1 VSEDSSESLTLRVA
15 KAIPSDVGHGRAR
28 VPFDNELN
36 LKPGDI
42 VEIAGEQST
51 AAIVWRCRPEDAN
64 LGVIRIDGIIRKNAG
79 VSLGDRVTITK
90 VETQP
95 CERLVLSP
103 VMAKQQKV
111 RFGPGIEGFA
121 RRGLNKRPVVAGDR
135 IFIPGMTLF
144 AEALPFAIVSTN
156 PKGIV
161 QVLPDTEII
170 IKEDAVDEEE
180 TGQIQTISYED
191 IGGIGEQLQ
200 KVREMIE
207 LPLKHPILFRRL
219 GIDPPRG
226 VLLHGPPGTGKT
238 LIAKAVA
245 SETKAHFTS
254 INGPEI
260 ISKYYGES
268 EKQLREIFDEAA
280 ANAPAII
287 FIDELDSIAPKRED
301 VTGEVERR
309 VVAQLLTLLDG
320 MEGRDNV
327 VVIGAT
333 NRRDAIDPALRRP
346 GRFDRELE
354 IGVPD
359 KNGREEIINIHTRGM
374 PISDDFD
381 IDWLLDNSYGFVG
394 ADISALVR
402 ESAMKALR
410 RYLPEIDLDEE
421 HIPPEV
427 LEKMEVTMSDF
438 RQAIKEIEPSAL
450 REIYL
455 EVPEVSWDE
464 VGGLEEVKERLK
476 ESIEWPLTKPELF
489 EHFGINPPRGILLF
503 GAPGTGK
510 TLIAHGSEFLKE
522 EFLPKIL
529 TNEVEF
535 AVGYSEPEAGSDAA
549 AMKLK
554 ATETE
559 GGWILNGQKTWTTS
573 AHFAEWYWVGA
584 RTDPDAPKHFGITLF
599 LVPMDHPGITVQG
612 IWTMGDERTNDVFFD
627 DVFVPEEYVV
637 GQLNHGFQYIS
648 QALDLERFTM
658 FTFSPVKQRL
668 DLLLDHVRTTTRDGQ
683 PLREDPRVRSRI
695 ARLAT
700 TAAVAHGMGLRVVD
714 ASMKAEAGGGAPPTI
729 EASEYK
735 LFTTEFSKVLADA
748 SMDLGG
754 PGTQLRV
761 GTVEAPMVGRAES
774 TYRYTVLDT
783 IGGGTSEV
791 QKNIISRR
799 GLGLPKNF

>member
-1 VSEDSSESLTLRVA
+1 MTNENSESLTLRVA

-28 VPFDNELN
+28 VPFDNDLN

-42 VEIAGEQST
+42 IEVSGERKT

-64 LGVIRIDGIIRKNAG
+64 LGVIRVDGIIRKNAG
-79 VSLGDRVTITK
+79 VSLGDRVDIKK

-95 CERLVLSP
+95 CQRLVLSP

-144 AEALPFAIVSTN
+144 AEALPFAIVSTK

-161 QVLPDTEII
+161 QVLPDTDIV
-170 IKEDAVDEEE
+170 IKEDAVDEEDQ
-180 TGQIQTISYED
+180 GDVQTISYED
-191 IGGIGEQLQ
+191 IGGLGDQLQ

-245 SETKAHFTS
+245 SETNAHFTS

-268 EKQLREIFDEAA
+268 EKQLREIFEDAA
-280 ANAPAII
+280 SNAPAII

-301 VTGEVERR
+301 VSGEVERR

-320 MEGRDNV
+320 MQGRDNV

-333 NRRDAIDPALRRP
+333 NRQDAIDPALRRP
-346 GRFDRELE
+346 GRFDREIE

-359 KNGREEIINIHTRGM
+359 KNGRAEIIEIHTRGM

-381 IDWLLDNSYGFVG
+381 VDWLLDNTHGFVG

-421 HIPPEV
+421 QIPPEV
-427 LEKMEVTMSDF
+427 LEKMAVIMADF
-438 RQAIKEIEPSAL
+438 RMAIKEVEPSAL

-464 VGGLEEVKERLK
+464 VGGLQDIKDRLK

-489 EHFGINPPRGILLF
+489 DHFGINPPRGIVLF

-510 TLIAHGSEFLKE
+510 TLLAKAIANEAKANFITIKGPELISKWVGESEKAVREVFKKAKQSSPSIIFLDEFESIAGVRRSSSGEGSDVINRVVNQLLSSMDGVEGME
-522 EFLPKIL
+522 GVIVVAA
-529 TNEVEF
+529 TNRPEMIDPALLRSGRFERVMH
-535 AVGYSEPEAGSDAA
+535 VPPPDPEALKSILEIHTENMPLGKFSLDEIASKLENYTGA
-549 AMKLK
+549 DIEAVCREAGLIAMRANK
-554 ATETE
+554 
-559 GGWILNGQKTWTTS
+559 KTVT
-573 AHFAEWYWVGA
+573 
-584 RTDPDAPKHFGITLF
+584 RKHFEEA
-599 LVPMDHPGITVQG
+599 VERVRPTV
-612 IWTMGDERTNDVFFD
+612 TDEMMLYYNRM
-627 DVFVPEEYVV
+627 E
-637 GQLNHGFQYIS
+637 
-648 QALDLERFTM
+648 
-658 FTFSPVKQRL
+658 
-668 DLLLDHVRTTTRDGQ
+668 DLLTSGLQSVR
-683 PLREDPRVRSRI
+683 
-695 ARLAT
+695 RLPDS
-700 TAAVAHGMGLRVVD
+700 L
-714 ASMKAEAGGGAPPTI
+714 AGI
-729 EASEYK
+729 ES
-735 LFTTEFSKVLADA
+735 V
-748 SMDLGG
+748 
-754 PGTQLRV
+754 
-761 GTVEAPMVGRAES
+761 
-774 TYRYTVLDT
+774 
-783 IGGGTSEV
+783 
-791 QKNIISRR
+791 
-799 GLGLPKNF
+799 

>member
-1 VSEDSSESLTLRVA
+1 MSNDEVDDLQLRVA

-28 VPFDNELN
+28 VPFDNDLN

-42 VEIAGEQST
+42 VEITGEQKT

-64 LGVIRIDGIIRKNAG
+64 LGIIRVDGIIRKNAG
-79 VSLGDRVTITK
+79 VSLGDKVTIRK

-95 CERLVLSP
+95 CQKLILSP

-121 RRGLNKRPVVAGDR
+121 RRGLNKRPVVSGDR

-144 AEALPFAIVSTN
+144 AEALPFQIVQTT

-161 QVLPDTEII
+161 QVLPDTEIV
-170 IKEDAVDEEE
+170 IKEEPVDEEDE
-180 TGQIQTISYED
+180 TGQPISTISYED

-245 SETKAHFTS
+245 SETKANFTS

-301 VTGEVERR
+301 VSGEVERR

-320 MEGRDNV
+320 MQGRDNV
-327 VVIGAT
+327 IVIGAT
-333 NRRDAIDPALRRP
+333 NRPDAIDPALRRG

-359 KNGREEIINIHTRGM
+359 KNGRSEIIGIHTRGM
-374 PISDDFD
+374 PISDDFE
-381 IDWLLDNSYGFVG
+381 IEWLLDNTHGFVG

-402 ESAMKALR
+402 EAAMKALR

-421 HIPPEV
+421 QIPAEV
-427 LEKMEVTMSDF
+427 LEKMEVRMADF
-438 RQAIKEIEPSAL
+438 RLAIKEIEPSAL

-455 EVPEVSWDE
+455 EVPEVSWDQ
-464 VGGLEEVKERLK
+464 VGGLMEVKERLK
-476 ESIEWPLTKPELF
+476 ESIEWPLTRPEMF
-489 EHFGINPPRGILLF
+489 DHFGINPPRGIVLF

-510 TLIAHGSEFLKE
+510 TLIAKAIANEAKANFITIKGPELISKWVGDSEKAVRELFKKAKQSSPSIIFLDEFESIAGVRRSNTGEGSDVMNRVVNQLLSSMDGVESMEGVIVVAATNRPEMIDPALLRSGRFERVLHIPPPDIDSIKAILK
-522 EFLPKIL
+522 IH
-529 TNEVEF
+529 
-535 AVGYSEPEAGSDAA
+535 SEPMPLGKFKIEDLAPQLVNYTGADIEAICREAA
-549 AMKLK
+549 LISMRADKK
-554 ATETE
+554 SVS
-559 GGWILNGQKTWTTS
+559 K
-573 AHFAEWYWVGA
+573 
-584 RTDPDAPKHFGITLF
+584 KHF
-599 LVPMDHPGITVQG
+599 
-612 IWTMGDERTNDVFFD
+612 
-627 DVFVPEEYVV
+627 EEA
-637 GQLNHGFQYIS
+637 I
-648 QALDLERFTM
+648 
-658 FTFSPVKQRL
+658 K
-668 DLLLDHVRTTTRDGQ
+668 
-683 PLREDPRVRSRI
+683 RVR
-695 ARLAT
+695 
-700 TAAVAHGMGLRVVD
+700 
-714 ASMKAEAGGGAPPTI
+714 PTI
-729 EASEYK
+729 TDEM
-735 LFTTEFSKVLADA
+735 
-748 SMDLGG
+748 MDYYNRMEVRLTSG
-754 PGTQLRV
+754 L
-761 GTVEAPMVGRAES
+761 ES
-774 TYRYTVLDT
+774 VRRS
-783 IGGGTSEV
+783 SEV
-791 QKNIISRR
+791 HSGIESA
-799 GLGLPKNF
+799 

>member
-1 VSEDSSESLTLRVA
+1 MSNEEVDNLQLRVA

-28 VPFDNELN
+28 VPFDNDLN

-42 VEIAGEQST
+42 VEITGEQKT

-64 LGVIRIDGIIRKNAG
+64 LGIIRVDGIIRKNAG
-79 VSLGDRVTITK
+79 VSLGDKVSIRK

-95 CERLVLSP
+95 CQKLILSP

-121 RRGLNKRPVVAGDR
+121 RRGLNKRPVVSGDR

-144 AEALPFAIVSTN
+144 AEALPFQIVQTT

-170 IKEDAVDEEE
+170 IKEEPVDEEDE
-180 TGQIQTISYED
+180 SGQPISTISYED

-245 SETKAHFTS
+245 SETKANFTS

-280 ANAPAII
+280 ANSPAII

-301 VTGEVERR
+301 VSGEVERR

-320 MEGRDNV
+320 MQGRDNV
-327 VVIGAT
+327 IVIGAT
-333 NRRDAIDPALRRP
+333 NRPDAIDPALRRG

-359 KNGREEIINIHTRGM
+359 KNGRAEIIGIHTRGM
-374 PISDDFD
+374 PISDDFE
-381 IDWLLDNSYGFVG
+381 IDWLLDNTHGFVG

-402 ESAMKALR
+402 EAAMKALR

-421 HIPPEV
+421 QIPAEV
-427 LEKMEVTMSDF
+427 LEKMEVRMSDF
-438 RQAIKEIEPSAL
+438 KLAIKEIEPSAL
-450 REIYL
+450 REIFL
-455 EVPEVSWDE
+455 EVPEVSWE
-464 VGGLEEVKERLK
+464 QVGGLKEVKERLK
-476 ESIEWPLTKPELF
+476 ESIEWPLTKPEMF
-489 EHFGINPPRGILLF
+489 EHFGINPPRGIVLF

-510 TLIAHGSEFLKE
+510 TLIAKAIANEAKANFITIKGPELISKWVGDSEKAVRELFKKAKQSSPSIIFLDEFESIAGVRRSNTGEGSDVMNRVVNQLLSSMDGVESMEGVIVVAATNRPEMIDPALLRSGRFERVLHIPPPDVDSIRAILK
-522 EFLPKIL
+522 IH
-529 TNEVEF
+529 
-535 AVGYSEPEAGSDAA
+535 SEPMPLGKFKIEDLAPQLINYTGADIEAICREAA
-549 AMKLK
+549 LISMR
-554 ATETE
+554 
-559 GGWILNGQKTWTTS
+559 
-573 AHFAEWYWVGA
+573 AEKKSVSK
-584 RTDPDAPKHFGITLF
+584 KHF
-599 LVPMDHPGITVQG
+599 
-612 IWTMGDERTNDVFFD
+612 
-627 DVFVPEEYVV
+627 EEAI
-637 GQLNHGFQYIS
+637 N
-648 QALDLERFTM
+648 
-658 FTFSPVKQRL
+658 
-668 DLLLDHVRTTTRDGQ
+668 
-683 PLREDPRVRSRI
+683 RVRPTITDEMMDYYNRME
-695 ARLAT
+695 ARLT
-700 TAAVAHGMGLRVVD
+700 SGL
-714 ASMKAEAGGGAPPTI
+714 
-729 EASEYK
+729 
-735 LFTTEFSKVLADA
+735 
-748 SMDLGG
+748 
-754 PGTQLRV
+754 
-761 GTVEAPMVGRAES
+761 ES
-774 TYRYTVLDT
+774 VRRN
-783 IGGGTSEV
+783 SEV
-791 QKNIISRR
+791 HSGIESA
-799 GLGLPKNF
+799 

>member
-1 VSEDSSESLTLRVA
+1 
-15 KAIPSDVGHGRAR
+15 
-28 VPFDNELN
+28 
-36 LKPGDI
+36 
-42 VEIAGEQST
+42 
-51 AAIVWRCRPEDAN
+51 
-64 LGVIRIDGIIRKNAG
+64 
-79 VSLGDRVTITK
+79 
-90 VETQP
+90 
-95 CERLVLSP
+95 
-103 VMAKQQKV
+103 
-111 RFGPGIEGFA
+111 
-121 RRGLNKRPVVAGDR
+121 
-135 IFIPGMTLF
+135 MTLF

-170 IKEDAVDEEE
+170 IKEDVVDEEE
-180 TGQIQTISYED
+180 AGQIQTISYED
-191 IGGIGEQLQ
+191 IGGLGEALA

-381 IDWLLDNSYGFVG
+381 IGWLLDNSYGFVG

-510 TLIAHGSEFLKE
+510 TLIAKAIANEAKANFITIKGPELISKWVGQSEKAIREVFKKAKQSSPSIVFLD
-522 EFLPKIL
+522 EFESIAG
-529 TNEVEF
+529 TRRT
-535 AVGYSEPEAGSDAA
+535 ASGDGSDVMNRVVNQLLSSMDGVEGMEGVIVVAATNRPEMIDPALLRSGRFERVLHIPPPDTA
-549 AMKLK
+549 AMKEILK
-554 ATETE
+554 IHTADMPL
-559 GGWILNGQKTWTTS
+559 GRFKLNDLASSLKNYTGADIEAICREAALIAMRAERKTVS
-573 AHFAEWYWVGA
+573 K
-584 RTDPDAPKHFGITLF
+584 KHF
-599 LVPMDHPGITVQG
+599 
-612 IWTMGDERTNDVFFD
+612 E
-627 DVFVPEEYVV
+627 
-637 GQLNHGFQYIS
+637 
-648 QALDLERFTM
+648 QAIE
-658 FTFSPVKQRL
+658 
-668 DLLLDHVRTTTRDGQ
+668 
-683 PLREDPRVRSRI
+683 RVRPTVTDEMMQYYGRMEAMLTS
-695 ARLAT
+695 
-700 TAAVAHGMGLRVVD
+700 GLESVRRRPD
-714 ASMKAEAGGGAPPTI
+714 GLSGI
-729 EASEYK
+729 ESA
-735 LFTTEFSKVLADA
+735 
-748 SMDLGG
+748 
-754 PGTQLRV
+754 
-761 GTVEAPMVGRAES
+761 
-774 TYRYTVLDT
+774 
-783 IGGGTSEV
+783 
-791 QKNIISRR
+791 
-799 GLGLPKNF
+799 

>member
-1 VSEDSSESLTLRVA
+1 MTSESADSLTLRVA

-28 VPFDNELN
+28 VPFDNDLN

-42 VEIAGEQST
+42 VEIEGESKT

-64 LGVIRIDGIIRKNAG
+64 LGVIRIDGIIRKNSG
-79 VSLGDRVTITK
+79 VSLGDRVKIRK
-90 VETQP
+90 VEVEP
-95 CERLVLSP
+95 CTKLVLSP

-121 RRGLNKRPVVAGDR
+121 RRGLNKRPVVSGDR

-144 AEALPFAIVSTN
+144 AEALPFAIVQTS

-170 IKEDAVDEEE
+170 IKEDAVDQEE
-180 TGQIQTISYED
+180 QDLVQSISYED
-191 IGGIGEQLQ
+191 IGGIGSQLQ

-219 GIDPPRG
+219 GIEPPRG

-280 ANAPAII
+280 ANSPAII

-320 MEGRDNV
+320 MGGRDNV

-333 NRRDAIDPALRRP
+333 NRRDAIDQALRRP

-359 KNGREEIINIHTRGM
+359 KAGRGEILGIHTRDM
-374 PISDDFD
+374 PINDDYNL
-381 IDWLLDNSYGFVG
+381 DWLLDNTHGFVG

-402 ESAMKALR
+402 EAAMKALR

-421 HIPPEV
+421 EIPPEV
-427 LEKMEVTMSDF
+427 IEKMEVRMSDF
-438 RQAIKEIEPSAL
+438 QEAVKEIEPSAL
-450 REIYL
+450 REIYV
-455 EVPEVSWDE
+455 EVPEVTWE
-464 VGGLEEVKERLK
+464 QVGGLQDVKERLK
-476 ESIEWPLTKPELF
+476 ESIEWPLTMPEKF
-489 EHFGINPPRGILLF
+489 EHFGISPPRGIMLF

-510 TLIAHGSEFLKE
+510 TLIAKAIANEAKANFISIKGPELISKWVGESEKAVREVFKKAKQSSPSIVFLD
-522 EFLPKIL
+522 EFESIAGMRRSHSG
-529 TNEVEF
+529 E
-535 AVGYSEPEAGSDAA
+535 GSDVMNRVVNQLLSSLDGVEGMEGVIVVAA
-549 AMKLK
+549 TNRPEMIDPALMRSGRFERVLHIPPPDKDSRSEILK
-554 ATETE
+554 IHAAKMPLGKFKIDELAGMMEHYTGADIEAVCRE
-559 GGWILNGQKTWTTS
+559 AALISMRDEKKTVS
-573 AHFAEWYWVGA
+573 K
-584 RTDPDAPKHFGITLF
+584 KHFEKAAEMVRPTVTEEMLEYYSKMEGSLTSGLESVRRTSSGLSGIEL
-599 LVPMDHPGITVQG
+599 I
-612 IWTMGDERTNDVFFD
+612 
-627 DVFVPEEYVV
+627 
-637 GQLNHGFQYIS
+637 
-648 QALDLERFTM
+648 
-658 FTFSPVKQRL
+658 
-668 DLLLDHVRTTTRDGQ
+668 
-683 PLREDPRVRSRI
+683 
-695 ARLAT
+695 
-700 TAAVAHGMGLRVVD
+700 
-714 ASMKAEAGGGAPPTI
+714 
-729 EASEYK
+729 
-735 LFTTEFSKVLADA
+735 
-748 SMDLGG
+748 
-754 PGTQLRV
+754 
-761 GTVEAPMVGRAES
+761 
-774 TYRYTVLDT
+774 
-783 IGGGTSEV
+783 
-791 QKNIISRR
+791 
-799 GLGLPKNF
+799 

>member
-1 VSEDSSESLTLRVA
+1 MVEESNENLTLRVA

-28 VPFDNELN
+28 VPFDNDLN

-42 VEIAGEQST
+42 IEIEGERKT

-64 LGVIRIDGIIRKNAG
+64 LGVIRVDGIIRKNAG
-79 VSLGDRVTITK
+79 VSLGDRAEISKAK
-90 VETQP
+90 VEP
-95 CERLVLSP
+95 CQKLILSP

-144 AEALPFAIVSTN
+144 AEALPFAIVQTN

-170 IKEDAVDEEE
+170 IKEDAIDQVDSDS
-180 TGQIQTISYED
+180 IQSISYED
-191 IGGIGEQLQ
+191 IGGIGGQLQ

-219 GIDPPRG
+219 GIEPPRG

-268 EKQLREIFDEAA
+268 EKQLREIFDDAA
-280 ANAPAII
+280 ANSPAII

-320 MEGRDNV
+320 MGGRDNV
-327 VVIGAT
+327 IVIGAT

-359 KNGREEIINIHTRGM
+359 KNGRGEILEIHTRDM
-374 PISDDFD
+374 PISDDYNL
-381 IDWLLDNSYGFVG
+381 DWLLDNTYGFVG

-410 RYLPEIDLDEE
+410 RYLPEIDLDQDE
-421 HIPPEV
+421 IPPEV
-427 LEKMEVTMSDF
+427 LEKLEVKMIDF
-438 RQAIKEIEPSAL
+438 QEAVKEIEPSAL
-450 REIYL
+450 REIYI
-455 EVPEVSWDE
+455 EVPEVSWE
-464 VGGLEEVKERLK
+464 QVGGLEDVKERLK
-476 ESIEWPLTKPELF
+476 ESIEWPLTIPEKF
-489 EHFGINPPRGILLF
+489 EHFGINPPRGIVLF

-510 TLIAHGSEFLKE
+510 TLIAKAIANEAKANFITIKGPELISKWVGESEKAVREVFKKAKQSSPSIVFLDEFESIAGIRRSSSGDGSDVMNRVVNQLLSSMDGVEGMDGVIVVAATNRPEMIDPALLRSGRFERVLHIPPPDKDSRSAILNIHSKKMPLGKFDIE
-522 EFLPKIL
+522 EFASRLENYTGADI
-529 TNEVEF
+529 E
-535 AVGYSEPEAGSDAA
+535 AVCREAALISMRDG
-549 AMKLK
+549 K
-554 ATETE
+554 
-559 GGWILNGQKTWTTS
+559 KTVS
-573 AHFAEWYWVGA
+573 K
-584 RTDPDAPKHFGITLF
+584 KHFEQAVERVRPTVNEDMMQYYGRMESMLTSGLESVRRSPTGI
-599 LVPMDHPGITVQG
+599 PGI
-612 IWTMGDERTNDVFFD
+612 
-627 DVFVPEEYVV
+627 
-637 GQLNHGFQYIS
+637 
-648 QALDLERFTM
+648 
-658 FTFSPVKQRL
+658 
-668 DLLLDHVRTTTRDGQ
+668 
-683 PLREDPRVRSRI
+683 
-695 ARLAT
+695 
-700 TAAVAHGMGLRVVD
+700 
-714 ASMKAEAGGGAPPTI
+714 
-729 EASEYK
+729 
-735 LFTTEFSKVLADA
+735 
-748 SMDLGG
+748 
-754 PGTQLRV
+754 
-761 GTVEAPMVGRAES
+761 ES
-774 TYRYTVLDT
+774 
-783 IGGGTSEV
+783 I
-791 QKNIISRR
+791 
-799 GLGLPKNF
+799 

>member
-1 VSEDSSESLTLRVA
+1 MHDRLRKGVKIVADDSSESLTLRVA

-28 VPFDNELN
+28 VPFDNDLN

-42 VEIAGEQST
+42 VEIEGERKT

-79 VSLGDRVTITK
+79 VSLGDRAQIRK
-90 VETQP
+90 VEVEP
-95 CERLVLSP
+95 CTKLVLSP

-144 AEALPFAIVSTN
+144 AEALPFAIVQTS

-170 IKEDAVDEEE
+170 IKEDALDQEE
-180 TGQIQTISYED
+180 QDLVQSISYED
-191 IGGIGEQLQ
+191 IGGIGNQLQ
-200 KVREMIE
+200 KIREMIE
-207 LPLKHPILFRRL
+207 LPLKHPILFQRL

-320 MEGRDNV
+320 MGGRDNV

-333 NRRDAIDPALRRP
+333 NRRDAIDQALRRP

-359 KNGREEIINIHTRGM
+359 KKGRGEILEIHTRDM
-374 PISDDFD
+374 PISDDFNLE
-381 IDWLLDNSYGFVG
+381 WLLDNTYGFVG

-421 HIPPEV
+421 EISPEV
-427 LEKMEVTMSDF
+427 IEKMEVRMSDF
-438 RQAIKEIEPSAL
+438 QEAVREIEPSAL
-450 REIYL
+450 REIYI
-455 EVPEVSWDE
+455 EVPEVTWDE
-464 VGGLEEVKERLK
+464 VGGLEDVKERLK
-476 ESIEWPLTKPELF
+476 ESIEWPLTMPEKF
-489 EHFGINPPRGILLF
+489 EHFGINPPRGIMLF

-510 TLIAHGSEFLKE
+510 TLIAKAIANEAKANFITIKGPELISKWVGESEKAVREVFKKAKQSSPSIVFLD
-522 EFLPKIL
+522 EFESI
-529 TNEVEF
+529 
-535 AVGYSEPEAGSDAA
+535 AGMRRSSSGDGSDVMNRVVNQLLSSMDGVEGMEGVIVVAA
-549 AMKLK
+549 TNRPEMIDPALMRSGRFERVLHIPPPDKESRVAILRIHAKDMPLGKFKLDDIATSLDNYTGADIEAVCREAALIAMRDGKK
-554 ATETE
+554 TVTKKHFEQATERVRPTVTE
-559 GGWILNGQKTWTTS
+559 DMMQYYSKMEETLTS
-573 AHFAEWYWVGA
+573 GLESVRRSSSG
-584 RTDPDAPKHFGITLF
+584 
-599 LVPMDHPGITVQG
+599 PGI
-612 IWTMGDERTNDVFFD
+612 
-627 DVFVPEEYVV
+627 
-637 GQLNHGFQYIS
+637 
-648 QALDLERFTM
+648 
-658 FTFSPVKQRL
+658 
-668 DLLLDHVRTTTRDGQ
+668 
-683 PLREDPRVRSRI
+683 
-695 ARLAT
+695 
-700 TAAVAHGMGLRVVD
+700 
-714 ASMKAEAGGGAPPTI
+714 
-729 EASEYK
+729 
-735 LFTTEFSKVLADA
+735 
-748 SMDLGG
+748 
-754 PGTQLRV
+754 
-761 GTVEAPMVGRAES
+761 ES
-774 TYRYTVLDT
+774 
-783 IGGGTSEV
+783 I
-791 QKNIISRR
+791 
-799 GLGLPKNF
+799 

>member
-1 VSEDSSESLTLRVA
+1 MTDDSSDSLTLRVA

-28 VPFDNELN
+28 VPFDNDLN

-42 VEIAGEQST
+42 IEISGERKT

-64 LGVIRIDGIIRKNAG
+64 LGVIRVDGIIRKNAG
-79 VSLGDRVTITK
+79 VSLGDRVGISK

-95 CERLVLSP
+95 CQRLVLSP

-144 AEALPFAIVSTN
+144 AEALPFAIVSTK

-161 QVLPDTEII
+161 QVLPDTEIV
-170 IKEDAVDEEE
+170 IKEDPVDEEE
-180 TGQIQTISYED
+180 SGEIHTISYED
-191 IGGIGEQLQ
+191 IGGLGDQLQ

-207 LPLKHPILFRRL
+207 LPLKHPILFTRL

-245 SETKAHFTS
+245 SETNAHFTS

-301 VTGEVERR
+301 VSGEVERR

-320 MEGRDNV
+320 MQGRDNV

-333 NRRDAIDPALRRP
+333 NRQDAIDPALRRP
-346 GRFDRELE
+346 GRFDREIE

-359 KNGREEIINIHTRGM
+359 KNGRAEIIGIHTRGM

-381 IDWLLDNSYGFVG
+381 LEWLLDNTHGFVG
-394 ADISALVR
+394 ADVSALVR

-421 HIPPEV
+421 QIPPEV
-427 LEKMEVTMSDF
+427 LEKMAVIMPDF
-438 RQAIKEIEPSAL
+438 KMAIKEIEPSAL

-464 VGGLEEVKERLK
+464 VGGLEEIKDRLK
-476 ESIEWPLTKPELF
+476 ESIEWPLTKPEMF
-489 EHFGINPPRGILLF
+489 EHFGINPPRGIVLF

-510 TLIAHGSEFLKE
+510 TLLAKAIANEAKANFITIKGPELISKWVGESEKAVREVFKKAKQSSPSIIFLDEFESIAGIRRSSSGDGSDVMNRVVNQLLSSMDGVEGME
-522 EFLPKIL
+522 GVIVVAA
-529 TNEVEF
+529 TNRPEMIDPALLRSGRFERVLH
-535 AVGYSEPEAGSDAA
+535 VPPPDPEALKSILKIHTADMPIGRFSMDDIAA
-549 AMKLK
+549 KLENYTGADIEAVCREAGLIAMRAEK
-554 ATETE
+554 
-559 GGWILNGQKTWTTS
+559 KTVS
-573 AHFAEWYWVGA
+573 K
-584 RTDPDAPKHFGITLF
+584 KHF
-599 LVPMDHPGITVQG
+599 
-612 IWTMGDERTNDVFFD
+612 
-627 DVFVPEEYVV
+627 EEAV
-637 GQLNHGFQYIS
+637 
-648 QALDLERFTM
+648 E
-658 FTFSPVKQRL
+658 
-668 DLLLDHVRTTTRDGQ
+668 
-683 PLREDPRVRSRI
+683 RVRPTVTDEMMLYYNRMESLLTSGLQSVR
-695 ARLAT
+695 RQPDSLA
-700 TAAVAHGMGLRVVD
+700 G
-714 ASMKAEAGGGAPPTI
+714 I
-729 EASEYK
+729 ES
-735 LFTTEFSKVLADA
+735 V
-748 SMDLGG
+748 
-754 PGTQLRV
+754 
-761 GTVEAPMVGRAES
+761 
-774 TYRYTVLDT
+774 
-783 IGGGTSEV
+783 
-791 QKNIISRR
+791 
-799 GLGLPKNF
+799 

>member
-1 VSEDSSESLTLRVA
+1 MTDDNSDSLTLRVA

-28 VPFDNELN
+28 VPFDNDLN

-42 VEIAGEQST
+42 IEVSGERKT

-64 LGVIRIDGIIRKNAG
+64 LGVIRVDGIIRKNAG
-79 VSLGDRVTITK
+79 VSLGDRVDIKK

-95 CERLVLSP
+95 CQRLVLSP

-144 AEALPFAIVSTN
+144 AEALPFAIVSTK

-161 QVLPDTEII
+161 QVLPDTDIV

-180 TGQIQTISYED
+180 QGDVQTISYED
-191 IGGIGEQLQ
+191 IGGLGDQLQ

-245 SETKAHFTS
+245 SETNAHFTS

-268 EKQLREIFDEAA
+268 EKQLREIFEEAA
-280 ANAPAII
+280 ANTPAII

-301 VTGEVERR
+301 VSGEVERR

-320 MEGRDNV
+320 MQGRDNV

-333 NRRDAIDPALRRP
+333 NRQDAIDPALRRP
-346 GRFDRELE
+346 GRFDREIE

-359 KNGREEIINIHTRGM
+359 KNGRAEIIGIHTRGM

-381 IDWLLDNSYGFVG
+381 VEWLLDNTHGFVG

-410 RYLPEIDLDEE
+410 RYLPEIDLEE
-421 HIPPEV
+421 EQIPPEV
-427 LEKMEVTMSDF
+427 LEKMAVIMADF
-438 RQAIKEIEPSAL
+438 RMAIKEVEPSAL

-464 VGGLEEVKERLK
+464 VGGLKEIKDRLK

-489 EHFGINPPRGILLF
+489 EHFGINPPRGIVLF

-510 TLIAHGSEFLKE
+510 TLLAKAIANEAKANCITIKGPELISKWVGDSEKAVREVFKKAKQSSPSIIFLDEFESIAGIRRTSSGEGSDVINRVVNQLLSSMDGVEGME
-522 EFLPKIL
+522 GVIVVAA
-529 TNEVEF
+529 TNRPEMIDPALLRSGRFERVMH
-535 AVGYSEPEAGSDAA
+535 VPPPDPEA
-549 AMKLK
+549 LK
-554 ATETE
+554 AILEIHTENMPLGKFSLDEIASKLENYTGADIE
-559 GGWILNGQKTWTTS
+559 AVCREAGLIAMRADRKTVS
-573 AHFAEWYWVGA
+573 K
-584 RTDPDAPKHFGITLF
+584 KHFEEA
-599 LVPMDHPGITVQG
+599 VERVRPTV
-612 IWTMGDERTNDVFFD
+612 TDEMMLYYNRM
-627 DVFVPEEYVV
+627 E
-637 GQLNHGFQYIS
+637 
-648 QALDLERFTM
+648 
-658 FTFSPVKQRL
+658 
-668 DLLLDHVRTTTRDGQ
+668 DLLTSGLQSVR
-683 PLREDPRVRSRI
+683 
-695 ARLAT
+695 RLPDS
-700 TAAVAHGMGLRVVD
+700 L
-714 ASMKAEAGGGAPPTI
+714 AGI
-729 EASEYK
+729 ES
-735 LFTTEFSKVLADA
+735 V
-748 SMDLGG
+748 
-754 PGTQLRV
+754 
-761 GTVEAPMVGRAES
+761 
-774 TYRYTVLDT
+774 
-783 IGGGTSEV
+783 
-791 QKNIISRR
+791 
-799 GLGLPKNF
+799 

>member
-1 VSEDSSESLTLRVA
+1 MAEDSSDSLTLRVA

-28 VPFDNELN
+28 VPFDNDLN

-42 VEIAGEQST
+42 IEIEGERKT

-64 LGVIRIDGIIRKNAG
+64 LGVIRVDGIIRKNAG
-79 VSLGDRVTITK
+79 VSLGDRAGIRK
-90 VETQP
+90 VEVQP
-95 CERLVLSP
+95 CQKLVLSP

-144 AEALPFAIVSTN
+144 AEALPFAIVQTN

-161 QVLPDTEII
+161 QVLPDSEII
-170 IKEDAVDEEE
+170 IKEDAVDQEE
-180 TGQIQTISYED
+180 QDLVQTISYED
-191 IGGIGEQLQ
+191 IGGIGDQLQ

-320 MEGRDNV
+320 MGGRDNV

-333 NRRDAIDPALRRP
+333 NRRDAIDQALRRP

-359 KNGREEIINIHTRGM
+359 KIGRGEILEIHTRDM
-374 PISDDFD
+374 PISDDYD
-381 IDWLLDNSYGFVG
+381 SEWLLENTYGFVG

-421 HIPPEV
+421 QISPEV
-427 LEKMEVTMSDF
+427 IEKMEVRMSDF
-438 RQAIKEIEPSAL
+438 KEAVKEIEPSAL
-450 REIYL
+450 REIYI
-455 EVPEVSWDE
+455 EVPEVTWDE
-464 VGGLEEVKERLK
+464 VGGLEDIKERLK
-476 ESIEWPLTKPELF
+476 ESIEWPLTMPEKF
-489 EHFGINPPRGILLF
+489 DHFGIKPPRGIMLF

-510 TLIAHGSEFLKE
+510 TLIAKAIANEAKANFITIKGPELISKWVGESEKAVREVFKKAKQSSPSIVFLD
-522 EFLPKIL
+522 EFESIAGMRRS
-529 TNEVEF
+529 NS
-535 AVGYSEPEAGSDAA
+535 GDGSDVMNRVVNQLLSSMDGVEGMEGVIVVAA
-549 AMKLK
+549 TNRPEMIDPALLRSGRFERVLHIPPPDRDSLK
-554 ATETE
+554 A
-559 GGWILNGQKTWTTS
+559 ILSIHSKDMPLGRFKLEDLASKMDNYTGADIEAVCREAALIAMRDEKKTVS
-573 AHFAEWYWVGA
+573 K
-584 RTDPDAPKHFGITLF
+584 KHFVQAIDRVRPTVNEDMMQYYGRMESMLTSGLESVRRSSGG
-599 LVPMDHPGITVQG
+599 LPGI
-612 IWTMGDERTNDVFFD
+612 
-627 DVFVPEEYVV
+627 
-637 GQLNHGFQYIS
+637 
-648 QALDLERFTM
+648 
-658 FTFSPVKQRL
+658 
-668 DLLLDHVRTTTRDGQ
+668 
-683 PLREDPRVRSRI
+683 
-695 ARLAT
+695 
-700 TAAVAHGMGLRVVD
+700 
-714 ASMKAEAGGGAPPTI
+714 
-729 EASEYK
+729 
-735 LFTTEFSKVLADA
+735 
-748 SMDLGG
+748 
-754 PGTQLRV
+754 
-761 GTVEAPMVGRAES
+761 ES
-774 TYRYTVLDT
+774 
-783 IGGGTSEV
+783 I
-791 QKNIISRR
+791 
-799 GLGLPKNF
+799 

>member
-1 VSEDSSESLTLRVA
+1 MSNDEVDDLQLRVA

-28 VPFDNELN
+28 VPFDNDLN

-42 VEIAGEQST
+42 VEITGEQKT

-64 LGVIRIDGIIRKNAG
+64 LGIIRVDGIIRKNAG
-79 VSLGDRVTITK
+79 VSLGDKVTIRK

-95 CERLVLSP
+95 CQKLILSP

-121 RRGLNKRPVVAGDR
+121 RRGLNKRPVVSGDR

-144 AEALPFAIVSTN
+144 AEALPFQIVQTT

-161 QVLPDTEII
+161 QVLPDTEIV
-170 IKEDAVDEEE
+170 IKEEPVDEEDE
-180 TGQIQTISYED
+180 SGQPISTISYED

-245 SETKAHFTS
+245 SETKANFTS

-301 VTGEVERR
+301 VSGEVERR

-320 MEGRDNV
+320 MQGRDNV
-327 VVIGAT
+327 IVIGAT
-333 NRRDAIDPALRRP
+333 NRPDAIDPALRRG

-359 KNGREEIINIHTRGM
+359 KNGRSEIIGIHTRGM
-374 PISDDFD
+374 PISDDFE
-381 IDWLLDNSYGFVG
+381 IEWLLDNTHGFVG

-402 ESAMKALR
+402 EAAMKALR

-421 HIPPEV
+421 QIPAEV
-427 LEKMEVTMSDF
+427 LEKMEVRMADF
-438 RQAIKEIEPSAL
+438 RLAIKEIEPSAL

-455 EVPEVSWDE
+455 EVPEVSWDQ
-464 VGGLEEVKERLK
+464 VGGLMEVKERLK
-476 ESIEWPLTKPELF
+476 ESIEWPLTRPEMF
-489 EHFGINPPRGILLF
+489 DHFGINPPRGIVLF

-510 TLIAHGSEFLKE
+510 TLIAKAIANEAKANFITIKGPELISKWVGDSEKAVRELFKKAKQSSPSIIFLDEFESIAGVRRSNTGEGSDVMNRVVNQLLSSMDGVESMEGVIVVAATNRPEMIDPALLRSGRFERVLHIPPPDIDSIKAILK
-522 EFLPKIL
+522 KH
-529 TNEVEF
+529 
-535 AVGYSEPEAGSDAA
+535 SEPMPLGKFKIEDLAPQLVNYTGADIEAICREAA
-549 AMKLK
+549 LISMRADKK
-554 ATETE
+554 SVS
-559 GGWILNGQKTWTTS
+559 K
-573 AHFAEWYWVGA
+573 
-584 RTDPDAPKHFGITLF
+584 KHF
-599 LVPMDHPGITVQG
+599 
-612 IWTMGDERTNDVFFD
+612 
-627 DVFVPEEYVV
+627 EEA
-637 GQLNHGFQYIS
+637 I
-648 QALDLERFTM
+648 
-658 FTFSPVKQRL
+658 K
-668 DLLLDHVRTTTRDGQ
+668 
-683 PLREDPRVRSRI
+683 RVRPTITDEMMDYYNRME
-695 ARLAT
+695 ARLT
-700 TAAVAHGMGLRVVD
+700 SGL
-714 ASMKAEAGGGAPPTI
+714 
-729 EASEYK
+729 
-735 LFTTEFSKVLADA
+735 
-748 SMDLGG
+748 
-754 PGTQLRV
+754 
-761 GTVEAPMVGRAES
+761 ES
-774 TYRYTVLDT
+774 VRRS
-783 IGGGTSEV
+783 SEV
-791 QKNIISRR
+791 HSGIESA
-799 GLGLPKNF
+799 

>member
-1 VSEDSSESLTLRVA
+1 MTDDSSDSLTLRVA

-28 VPFDNELN
+28 VPFDNDLN

-42 VEIAGEQST
+42 IEISGERKT

-64 LGVIRIDGIIRKNAG
+64 LGVIRVDGIIRKNAG
-79 VSLGDRVTITK
+79 VSLGDRVGISK

-95 CERLVLSP
+95 CQRLVLSP

-144 AEALPFAIVSTN
+144 AEALPFAIVSTK

-161 QVLPDTEII
+161 QVLPDTEIV
-170 IKEDAVDEEE
+170 IKEDPVDEEE
-180 TGQIQTISYED
+180 SGEIHTISYED
-191 IGGIGEQLQ
+191 IGGLGDQLQ

-207 LPLKHPILFRRL
+207 LPLKHPILFTRL

-245 SETKAHFTS
+245 SETNAHFTS

-301 VTGEVERR
+301 VSGEVERR

-320 MEGRDNV
+320 MQGRDNV

-333 NRRDAIDPALRRP
+333 NRQDAIDPALRRP
-346 GRFDRELE
+346 GRFDREIE

-359 KNGREEIINIHTRGM
+359 KNGRAEIIGIHTRGM

-381 IDWLLDNSYGFVG
+381 LEWLLDNTHGFVG
-394 ADISALVR
+394 ADVSALVR

-421 HIPPEV
+421 QIPPEV
-427 LEKMEVTMSDF
+427 LEKMAVIMPDF
-438 RQAIKEIEPSAL
+438 KMAIKEIEPSAL

-455 EVPEVSWDE
+455 EVPEVSWEE
-464 VGGLEEVKERLK
+464 VGGLEEIKDRLK
-476 ESIEWPLTKPELF
+476 ESIEWPLTKPEMF
-489 EHFGINPPRGILLF
+489 EHFGINPPRGIVLF

-510 TLIAHGSEFLKE
+510 TLLAKAIANEAKANFITIKGPELISKWVGESEKAVREVFKKAKQSSPSIIFLDEFESIAGMRRSSSGDGSDVMNRVVNQLLSSMDGVEGME
-522 EFLPKIL
+522 GVIVVAA
-529 TNEVEF
+529 TNRPEMIDPALLRSGRFERVLH
-535 AVGYSEPEAGSDAA
+535 VPPPDPEALKSILKIHTAEMPIGRFSMDDIAA
-549 AMKLK
+549 KLENYTGADIEAVCREAGLIAMRAEK
-554 ATETE
+554 
-559 GGWILNGQKTWTTS
+559 KTVS
-573 AHFAEWYWVGA
+573 K
-584 RTDPDAPKHFGITLF
+584 KHF
-599 LVPMDHPGITVQG
+599 
-612 IWTMGDERTNDVFFD
+612 
-627 DVFVPEEYVV
+627 EEAV
-637 GQLNHGFQYIS
+637 
-648 QALDLERFTM
+648 E
-658 FTFSPVKQRL
+658 
-668 DLLLDHVRTTTRDGQ
+668 
-683 PLREDPRVRSRI
+683 RVRPTVTDEMMLYYNRMESLLTSGLQSVR
-695 ARLAT
+695 RQPDSLA
-700 TAAVAHGMGLRVVD
+700 G
-714 ASMKAEAGGGAPPTI
+714 I
-729 EASEYK
+729 ES
-735 LFTTEFSKVLADA
+735 V
-748 SMDLGG
+748 
-754 PGTQLRV
+754 
-761 GTVEAPMVGRAES
+761 
-774 TYRYTVLDT
+774 
-783 IGGGTSEV
+783 
-791 QKNIISRR
+791 
-799 GLGLPKNF
+799 

>member
-1 VSEDSSESLTLRVA
+1 VLVGLNTPEYRQLCTGGDIVAEDSSESLTLRVA

-28 VPFDNELN
+28 VPFDNDLN

-42 VEIAGEQST
+42 IEIEGERKT

-79 VSLGDRVTITK
+79 VSLGDRAEIRK
-90 VETQP
+90 VEVQP
-95 CERLVLSP
+95 CQKLILSP

-121 RRGLNKRPVVAGDR
+121 RRGLNKRPVIAGDR

-144 AEALPFAIVSTN
+144 AEALPFAIVQTN

-161 QVLPDTEII
+161 QVLPDSEII
-170 IKEDAVDEEE
+170 IKEDAIDQDEQE
-180 TGQIQTISYED
+180 TIHTISYED
-191 IGGIGEQLQ
+191 IGGIGNQLQ

-320 MEGRDNV
+320 MGGRDNV

-333 NRRDAIDPALRRP
+333 NRRDAIDQALRRP

-359 KNGREEIINIHTRGM
+359 KNGRGEILEIHTRDM
-374 PISDDFD
+374 PISDDYD
-381 IDWLLDNSYGFVG
+381 SDWLLENTYGFVG

-421 HIPPEV
+421 QIPPEV
-427 LEKMEVTMSDF
+427 IEKMEVRMSDF
-438 RQAIKEIEPSAL
+438 KEAVKEIEPSAL
-450 REIYL
+450 REIYI
-455 EVPEVSWDE
+455 EVPEVTWEE
-464 VGGLEEVKERLK
+464 VGGLEDIKERLK
-476 ESIEWPLTKPELF
+476 ESIEWPLTMPERF
-489 EHFGINPPRGILLF
+489 EHFGIKPPRGIMLF

-510 TLIAHGSEFLKE
+510 TLIAKAIANEAKANFITIKGPELISKWVGESEKAVREVFKKAKQSSPSIVFLD
-522 EFLPKIL
+522 EFESIAGMRRS
-529 TNEVEF
+529 NS
-535 AVGYSEPEAGSDAA
+535 GDGSDVMNRVVNQLLSSMDGVEGMEGVIVVAA
-549 AMKLK
+549 TNRPEMIDPALLRSGRFERVLHVPPPDRDSLK
-554 ATETE
+554 A
-559 GGWILNGQKTWTTS
+559 ILKIHAKDMPLGRFKLEDLSSKMDNYTGADIEAVCREAALIAMRNEKKTVS
-573 AHFAEWYWVGA
+573 K
-584 RTDPDAPKHFGITLF
+584 KHFEQAIDRVRPTVNEDMMQYYTRMESMLTSGLESVHRSSGG
-599 LVPMDHPGITVQG
+599 LPGI
-612 IWTMGDERTNDVFFD
+612 
-627 DVFVPEEYVV
+627 
-637 GQLNHGFQYIS
+637 
-648 QALDLERFTM
+648 
-658 FTFSPVKQRL
+658 
-668 DLLLDHVRTTTRDGQ
+668 
-683 PLREDPRVRSRI
+683 
-695 ARLAT
+695 
-700 TAAVAHGMGLRVVD
+700 
-714 ASMKAEAGGGAPPTI
+714 
-729 EASEYK
+729 
-735 LFTTEFSKVLADA
+735 
-748 SMDLGG
+748 
-754 PGTQLRV
+754 
-761 GTVEAPMVGRAES
+761 ES
-774 TYRYTVLDT
+774 
-783 IGGGTSEV
+783 I
-791 QKNIISRR
+791 
-799 GLGLPKNF
+799 

>member
-1 VSEDSSESLTLRVA
+1 MTDDNSDSLTLRVA

-28 VPFDNELN
+28 VPFDNDLN

-42 VEIAGEQST
+42 IEVSGERKT

-64 LGVIRIDGIIRKNAG
+64 LGVIRVDGIIRKNAG
-79 VSLGDRVTITK
+79 VSLGDRVDIRK

-95 CERLVLSP
+95 CQRLVLSP

-144 AEALPFAIVSTN
+144 AEALPFAIVSTK

-161 QVLPDTEII
+161 QVLPDTDIV
-170 IKEDAVDEEE
+170 IKEDAVDHEEE
-180 TGQIQTISYED
+180 NLVQTISYED
-191 IGGIGEQLQ
+191 IGGIGNQLQ

-245 SETKAHFTS
+245 SETNAHFTS

-268 EKQLREIFDEAA
+268 EKQLREIFEEAA
-280 ANAPAII
+280 ANTPAII

-301 VTGEVERR
+301 VSGEVERR

-320 MEGRDNV
+320 MQGRDNV

-333 NRRDAIDPALRRP
+333 NRQDAIDPALRRP
-346 GRFDRELE
+346 GRFDREIE

-359 KNGREEIINIHTRGM
+359 KNGRAEIIGIHTRGM

-381 IDWLLDNSYGFVG
+381 VEWLLDNTNGFVG

-421 HIPPEV
+421 QIPPEV
-427 LEKMEVTMSDF
+427 LEKMAVIMSDF
-438 RQAIKEIEPSAL
+438 RMAIKEVEPSAL

-464 VGGLEEVKERLK
+464 VGGLQEIKDRLK

-489 EHFGINPPRGILLF
+489 EHFGINPPRGIVLF

-510 TLIAHGSEFLKE
+510 TLLAKAIASEAKANFITIKGPELISKWVGESEKAVREVFKKAKQSSPSIIFLDEFESIAGIRRSSSGEGSDVINRVVNQLLSSMDGVEGME
-522 EFLPKIL
+522 GVIVVAA
-529 TNEVEF
+529 TNRPEMIDPALLRSGRFERVMH
-535 AVGYSEPEAGSDAA
+535 VPPPDPEALKSILEIHTENMPLGKFSLDEIASKLENYTGA
-549 AMKLK
+549 DIEAVCREAGLIAMR
-554 ATETE
+554 ADR
-559 GGWILNGQKTWTTS
+559 KTVS
-573 AHFAEWYWVGA
+573 K
-584 RTDPDAPKHFGITLF
+584 KHFEEA
-599 LVPMDHPGITVQG
+599 VERVRPTV
-612 IWTMGDERTNDVFFD
+612 TDEMMLYYNRM
-627 DVFVPEEYVV
+627 E
-637 GQLNHGFQYIS
+637 
-648 QALDLERFTM
+648 
-658 FTFSPVKQRL
+658 
-668 DLLLDHVRTTTRDGQ
+668 DLLTSGLQSVR
-683 PLREDPRVRSRI
+683 
-695 ARLAT
+695 RLPDS
-700 TAAVAHGMGLRVVD
+700 L
-714 ASMKAEAGGGAPPTI
+714 AGI
-729 EASEYK
+729 ES
-735 LFTTEFSKVLADA
+735 V
-748 SMDLGG
+748 
-754 PGTQLRV
+754 
-761 GTVEAPMVGRAES
+761 
-774 TYRYTVLDT
+774 
-783 IGGGTSEV
+783 
-791 QKNIISRR
+791 
-799 GLGLPKNF
+799 